1 LAKEILKELFM
12 LTFEQKQ
19 AIIEEFSQLTK
30 KEISL
35 KRINYHFEG
44 SLYEKTIVV
53 EKLHPNGNGFV
64 FVGDLLKYEKEAND
78 NGLVNI
84 RDYSERALRE
94 IIADSIEYLSEEI
107 DDEPIIET
115 WTDRSHTQLKLVYEN
130 RSWNVYHNDN
140 LEEAFGTRETAVEYL
155 REEGFRPAK

>member
-1 LAKEILKELFM
+1 M

-64 FVGDLLKYEKEAND
+64 FVGDLLKYEKEVSD
-78 NGLVNI
+78 KGLVNI
-84 RDYSERALRE
+84 RDYSEQALRE

>member
-1 LAKEILKELFM
+1 M

-19 AIIEEFSQLTK
+19 EIIESFPQLTK

-35 KRINYHFEG
+35 KRVNYHFEG

-64 FVGDLLKYEKEAND
+64 FVGDLLKYEKEAGD

-84 RDYSERALRE
+84 RDYDEEALRE
-94 IIADSIEYLSEEI
+94 IVRDAINYLSEEEEEI
-107 DDEPIIET
+107 LPIVET
-115 WTDRSHTQLKLVYEN
+115 WTSREGTKLELEFN
-130 RSWNVYHNDN
+130 DRSWNIYHQGN
-140 LEEAFGTRETAVEYL
+140 LEESFGTREDAIAYL
-155 REEGFRPAK
+155 REEGFRLSK

>member
-1 LAKEILKELFM
+1 M

>member
-1 LAKEILKELFM
+1 M

-84 RDYSERALRE
+84 RDYSEQALRE

>member
-1 LAKEILKELFM
+1 M

-64 FVGDLLKYEKEAND
+64 FVGDLLKYEKEASD

-84 RDYSERALRE
+84 RDYSEQALRE